1 MLRVWIPVLCLLTTG
16 CGSTTRLFTGEVY
29 RVDTPWY
36 DSRTDRLDP
45 VDVSDSVIDV
55 ATYCFREDAPGS
67 RTEDLPT
74 CGETAYARAQG
85 SAIDRDRLQDV
96 LLDASNREC
105 DQHKASSVGTNTGF
119 NLGLSMLS
127 SLLSGAATGFSA
139 TSTKTALSAAATFF
153 SSTRAQL
160 NEQVYRQLFVG
171 TVLTAI
177 DNDRQAQLLDI
188 MARRRYPVPKD
199 AWDPRASGQPL
210 ELGSIDRTVG
220 ESTLAEEN
228 VTEQPQVPSVPA
240 EDAPGT
246 EGEVGEA
253 AGLAQEAIA
262 QQSGAGSPRSLA
274 EVELQLE
281 PEERE
286 LAAAGDDTRRFYGID
301 EAIRDAAVYHSR
313 CSFYNGLVRLSTKV
327 EEFSPCRLIEER
339 RERLLAEVAAIQAAN
354 VQDSPFAAKHK
365 AYTSELEALNTKMAS
380 CASGGGG

>member
-1 MLRVWIPVLCLLTTG
+1 MRRLWIPFLCLLTAG
-16 CGSTTRLFTGEVY
+16 CGTTTRLFTGEVY

-45 VDVSDSVIDV
+45 ADASDSLVDI
-55 ATYCFREDAPGS
+55 ATYCFREDASGS
-67 RTEDLPT
+67 RTGDLPT
-74 CGETAYARAQG
+74 CGVTAYARAQA

-105 DQHKASSVGTNTGF
+105 DEHKSGSVGTNTGF

-139 TSTKTALSAAATFF
+139 TTTKTALSAAATFF

-210 ELGSIDRTVG
+210 ELGSVDRTVG
-220 ESTLAEEN
+220 ESRVAAES
-228 VTEQPQVPSVPA
+228 VTGQPQEPSVRI

-246 EGEVGEA
+246 EGEVGEDVGPA
-253 AGLAQEAIA
+253 EEETQQEV
-262 QQSGAGSPRSLA
+262 AGSPRSL
-274 EVELQLE
+274 EDVELKLE

-354 VQDSPFAAKHK
+354 VQGSPFEAKHK